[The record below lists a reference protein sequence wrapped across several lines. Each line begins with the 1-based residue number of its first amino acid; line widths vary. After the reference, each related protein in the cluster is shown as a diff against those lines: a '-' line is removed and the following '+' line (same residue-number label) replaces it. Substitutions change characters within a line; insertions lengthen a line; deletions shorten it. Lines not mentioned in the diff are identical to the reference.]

1 VSAAPFPL
9 FLRLEGRRVLLVG
22 GGPVAREKGLAL
34 VEAGARVRVVAPLAE
49 AELVAAAADVEF
61 RAFSPTD
68 LDDAWLVVAA
78 APPAVNRSVKAAA
91 DARRVFCLA
100 VDDVE
105 SCSAIGAA
113 RLRRGAISVAISTG
127 GAAPAL
133 VALLRRAI
141 DALLPDD
148 VGAWESVATGARAA
162 WKKEGLPI
170 AERRPRLLQALNAL
184 YAEDARLP

>member
-1 VSAAPFPL
+1 MSVAPYPL
-9 FLRLEGRRVLLVG
+9 FLHLEGRRVLLVG

-34 VEAGARVRVVAPLAE
+34 VEAGAQVHVVAPRVDTELAM
-49 AELVAAAADVEF
+49 AAAHVEV
-61 RAFSPTD
+61 RAFLPVD
-68 LDDAWLVVAA
+68 VDDAWLVVAA
-78 APPAVNRSVKAAA
+78 APPGVNREVKAAA
-91 DARRVFCLA
+91 DARCLFCLA
-100 VDDVE
+100 VDDVR

-113 RLRRGAISVAISTG
+113 RLRRGAITVAISTG

-148 VGAWESVATGARAA
+148 IGAWESVATEARAE
-162 WKKEGLPI
+162 WKRDGLPM

-184 YAEDARLP
+184 YAQDGRLP

>member
-1 VSAAPFPL
+1 MSAPAFPL
-9 FLRLEGRRVLLVG
+9 FLHLEGRRVLIVG

-34 VEAGARVRVVAPLAE
+34 VEAGARVRVVAPRVDVAL
-49 AELVAAAADVEF
+49 AAAAAHVEV
-61 RAFSPTD
+61 RAFCSGD

-78 APPAVNRSVKAAA
+78 APPDVNREVKAAA
-91 DARRVFCLA
+91 DARRLFCLA
-100 VDDVE
+100 VDDLE

-113 RLRRGAISVAISTG
+113 RLRRGAITVAISTG

-148 VGAWESVATGARAA
+148 IGAWETVATEARAE
-162 WKKEGLPI
+162 WKREGLPM

-184 YAEDARLP
+184 YAQDARLP